1 MSRVGGPVA
10 VLAMVH
16 DKQHTQ
22 IISNVIQY
30 AASRRA
36 DKAWKGR
43 MIGALGDRNKKG
55 EDQPFV

>member
-36 DKAWKGR
+36 NKARKGKN
-43 MIGALGDRNKKG
+43 D
-55 EDQPFV
+55 